1 MRDSDYYPA
10 GACNDPSAP
19 YNDYDVPEQDVDI
32 QVTVTL
38 TKTCTVTTND
48 YVKGASG
55 VDYEPD
61 DEGGCCAVGW
71 HDDDDFSDTDWNK
84 AYKES
89 CYTIPQMLEELK
101 KYVEREIDERK
112 AIGERVP
119 NKLKQLLEDCTGW
132 EEDDTY
138 CEY

>member
-1 MRDSDYYPA
+1 MRDSDYYAP
-10 GACNDPSAP
+10 GSYHDPSAP
-19 YNDYDVPEQDVDI
+19 WNECEVPEQDFDI
-32 QVTVTL
+32 EVTVTL
-38 TKTCTVTTND
+38 KKTCTVTTND
-48 YVKGASG
+48 YIPGASG
-55 VDYEPD
+55 CDYEQ
-61 DEGGCCAVGW
+61 DEDGCHAVGW
-71 HDDDDFSDTDWNK
+71 QEDDDTSCTDWNK

-119 NKLKQLLEDCTGW
+119 NKLKQLLGDCTGW

>member
-10 GACNDPSAP
+10 GAFNDPYAP
-19 YNDYDVPEQDVDI
+19 YNECEVPEHDFDI
-32 QVTVTL
+32 EVTVTL
-38 TKTCTVTTND
+38 KKNCTVTTND
-48 YVKGASG
+48 YIPGASG
-55 VDYEPD
+55 CDYEQDEDGCHAMGWQEED
-61 DEGGCCAVGW
+61 DTSG
-71 HDDDDFSDTDWNK
+71 TDWNK

-89 CYTIPQMLEELK
+89 CYTIPQMLEALK